1 MKDKK
6 SIKEYTEDEI
16 NNINDPVELY
26 NLLIQPVSE
35 MKERIE
41 SSSSKIN
48 NAVVAVYGAT
58 TYPLLRRMNALN
70 KLSKYVNVDNGIIIS
85 GGRSWTSVVPSSY
98 TFRPSLRE
106 IRDYVY
112 KSNRDLSQYSKE
124 EIEQIEEKI
133 KQQKITKYIQMKN
146 KLIRGRAYDILKE
159 FPTIKEQLYAKEKET
174 WENYLEDY
182 KKEYEEAQ
190 KLKGSTSKEPPPK
203 YKSYD
208 EMYDDYLNEKVNK
221 LKHNSAKELRTLY
234 NIYRIE
240 NSKKHKKA
248 PGFQKWYKKYKKNT
262 SIGIP
267 FFKWLKTYFD
277 RQHYEELVLR
287 TITEVDLM
295 QIKLGHLSEN
305 QVCSKIIKDKKATNS
320 AENAQNTIKEFIKL
334 KEKNPE
340 LKQLIVI
347 SEWQYLLRQVLTTQ
361 KAAKDL
367 GLDNIEIIGYPADI
381 DYQKGIGLK
390 FKDLKSYRNTFKL
403 DLKKIATYEDV
414 SDYSLKGRS
423 KKSNLDENAPKIFIG
438 DMTLEEIFKAQ
449 SQEQPTITDR

>member
-1 MKDKK
+1 MKEKR

-16 NNINDPVELY
+16 EKINDPLELY

-35 MKERIE
+35 MKTKIE

-98 TFRPSLRE
+98 TYRPSLRE
-106 IRDYVY
+106 IRDYINNGS
-112 KSNRDLSQYSKE
+112 KELSQYSKE

-146 KLIRGRAYDILKE
+146 KLIRGRARDILKE
-159 FPTIKEQLYAKEKET
+159 FPSVKEQLYIREKEI
-174 WENYLEDY
+174 WEKYLEDY
-182 KKEYEEAQ
+182 KKEYAMAQ
-190 KLKGSTSKEPPPK
+190 ENNSNNPMEIPPK
-203 YKSYD
+203 YQNYD
-208 EMYDDYLNEKVNK
+208 EMYDDFLNEKVNK
-221 LKHNSAKELRTLY
+221 SKNCSAKELKDLY
-234 NIYRIE
+234 NIYRNE
-240 NSKKHKKA
+240 KLKEHKKT
-248 PGFQKWYKKYKKNT
+248 PGFQKWYKKYKKNS

-267 FFKWLKTYFD
+267 FYKWLKTYYD
-277 RQHYEELVLR
+277 RQHYEDLVLR
-287 TITEVDLM
+287 NITEVDLM
-295 QIKLGHLSEN
+295 KIKLNHLSEE
-305 QVCSKIIKDKKATNS
+305 QVCSKIIEDKKATNS
-320 AENAQNTIKEFIKL
+320 AENAINTVKEFIKL
-334 KEKNPE
+334 KQKNPE

-367 GLDNIEIIGYPADI
+367 GLDDIEIIGYPADI
-381 DYQKGIGLK
+381 DYQNNIGMK
-390 FKDLKSYRNTFKL
+390 FKDLNSCRNAFQL

-438 DMTLEEIFKAQ
+438 DKTLEEIFKAQ